1 MGKWSENE
9 VFRTEDLE
17 MGMSGVVRKRS
28 KMEAEEF
35 VKWVGV
41 EIGWMRE
48 WEVMNCWKDLERGL
62 YMSDMSIT
70 TSN

>member
-17 MGMSGVVRKRS
+17 MGTSGVVIKRS
-28 KMEAEEF
+28 KKEAEEF
-35 VKWVGV
+35 VKRVGV

-48 WEVMNCWKDLERGL
+48 WEVMNSWKDLERGL
-62 YMSDMSIT
+62 PMSDM
-70 TSN
+70 